1 MDPNSILKTAAA
13 RLADT
18 RQDPRRLSMLYGA
31 VALALSTLVTVVN
44 FLLAR
49 QLDSA
54 GGLAGMGTRAI
65 LSTAQSVLTL
75 ATVVLLPFWDAGY
88 RYACLRHARNEY
100 ADGSDLLE
108 GLRRWAPVL
117 RLNLLR
123 ALLISLLS
131 FVCLQAAGMLFL
143 FSPFSMEAMETLS
156 QIPETTDPA
165 AMEAVVET
173 MLPLMI
179 PLYVIFAVVLLV
191 VLIPVFYRLR
201 LADLRV
207 LDGENRALRAMKD
220 SNRAMRGHMWQYF
233 LLDLKFWWFYLGQL
247 LTTALAYGDTLLNAL
262 GVNVNPNVTY
272 FVFFA
277 LSVTAQFLLTWRF
290 APLVNTANAVAYE
303 TLKPQ
308 KELRI
313 EN

>member
-1 MDPNSILKTAAA
+1 MDPQIIKQTAAE
-13 RLADT
+13 RLT
-18 RQDPRRLSMLYGA
+18 LRNPHRLSLIYAA
-31 VALALSTLVTVVN
+31 VALGLSTLVTVVN

-88 RYACLRHARNEY
+88 RYTCLRHARGQY
-100 ADGSDLLE
+100 ADADNLLE

-123 ALLISLLS
+123 ILLISLLS
-131 FVCLQAAGMLFL
+131 FVCMQAAGMLFM
-143 FSPFSMEAMETLS
+143 FSPFSMEAMEALS
-156 QIPETTDPA
+156 QMPEPTDPA
-165 AMEAVVET
+165 AMEAMVEA

-191 VLIPVFYRLR
+191 ALIPVFYRLR
-201 LADLRV
+201 LADLMV
-207 LDGENRALRAMKD
+207 LDGENRALNAMKD

-247 LTTALAYGDTLLNAL
+247 FATALAYGDTLLTAL
-262 GVNVNPNVTY
+262 GTSINPDVTY

-290 APLVNTANAVAYE
+290 APLVNTTYAVAYE

-308 KELRI
+308 EELRI